1 MKLPRWGQ
9 ASGPWPR
16 AMLTAAWIALLAVT
30 GAPPATAQT
39 SVESTAQTTPEIEAL
54 IHVLEDPAQRGVL
67 IEKLRAIADQESSPP
82 PRTAGAKLLDAIAG
96 GLAEARAAIS
106 DAATAAR
113 GAGKLV
119 DWLRRQIADS
129 ASRAGLLDALLQLV
143 LVLGVGL
150 LAERLAAWLLLK
162 PQGRLA
168 RVAPRR
174 PWQRLPLAVGGGALA
189 VLPVVA
195 FAAGAYLTLTWLD
208 PSREAGLIVLA
219 LVNGSLL
226 ARLAGLLVS
235 AVLAPRSP
243 RLRLLP
249 IGDEI
254 AASLHRRLRWIV
266 NAAVYGYVGAEA
278 ALLLGLPRA
287 GQVVLLD
294 IVGLV
299 VVALL
304 AATVLRYRAGV
315 AAWLGMPSPVP
326 WLNELRR
333 VTAGLWHVVALVY
346 VAALYLIW
354 VARVPGG
361 VAYLLQATAV
371 TLIAFVAATALT
383 RLAGP
388 VLSRVSRARALTEVA
403 PSGEGRFVAAL
414 RVVAA
419 SVVYGAALLASLWAW
434 RVPLESWLTTPIG
447 LRLLGSALIIGL
459 AALAATAIWEAIG
472 VLIDRHLRRGPG
484 SSAEKLRRRARIET
498 LVPVLRKIVL
508 WMLAAVVVIVVMS
521 ELGID
526 PAPLIAGAGV
536 AGIAIGLGAQS
547 LIKDLV
553 TGISHILEDTFAV
566 GDVVRVG
573 DFSGVVEGISIRAVR
588 LRDTDGAVHT
598 IPFSAV
604 AAVTNLTKEYA
615 FAPLDVGVA
624 YGEDLDRVMATIR
637 EVAAGLRADPAF
649 AALLPEEAEILGV
662 DAFQDSSVLV
672 RGRLKTLPGQQWVVA
687 REYRRRL
694 KLAFDAKG
702 IEIPYPQR
710 TVHTRVEVVPPAASD

>member
-1 MKLPRWGQ
+1 
-9 ASGPWPR
+9 
-16 AMLTAAWIALLAVT
+16 
-30 GAPPATAQT
+30 
-39 SVESTAQTTPEIEAL
+39 
-54 IHVLEDPAQRGVL
+54 
-67 IEKLRAIADQESSPP
+67 
-82 PRTAGAKLLDAIAG
+82 
-96 GLAEARAAIS
+96 
-106 DAATAAR
+106 
-113 GAGKLV
+113 
-119 DWLRRQIADS
+119 
-129 ASRAGLLDALLQLV
+129 
-143 LVLGVGL
+143 
-150 LAERLAAWLLLK
+150 
-162 PQGRLA
+162 
-168 RVAPRR
+168 
-174 PWQRLPLAVGGGALA
+174 
-189 VLPVVA
+189 
-195 FAAGAYLTLTWLD
+195 
-208 PSREAGLIVLA
+208 
-219 LVNGSLL
+219 
-226 ARLAGLLVS
+226 
-235 AVLAPRSP
+235 
-243 RLRLLP
+243 
-249 IGDEI
+249 
-254 AASLHRRLRWIV
+254 
-266 NAAVYGYVGAEA
+266 
-278 ALLLGLPRA
+278 
-287 GQVVLLD
+287 
-294 IVGLV
+294 
-299 VVALL
+299 
-304 AATVLRYRAGV
+304 
-315 AAWLGMPSPVP
+315 
-326 WLNELRR
+326 
-333 VTAGLWHVVALVY
+333 
-346 VAALYLIW
+346 
-354 VARVPGG
+354 
-361 VAYLLQATAV
+361 
-371 TLIAFVAATALT
+371 
-383 RLAGP
+383 
-388 VLSRVSRARALTEVA
+388 VA